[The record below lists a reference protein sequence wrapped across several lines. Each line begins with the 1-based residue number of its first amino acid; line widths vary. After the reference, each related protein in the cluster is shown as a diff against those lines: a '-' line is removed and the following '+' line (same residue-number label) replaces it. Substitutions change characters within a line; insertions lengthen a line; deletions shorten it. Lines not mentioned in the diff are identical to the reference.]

1 MSQDVHEE
9 RRWLNEVLEVLPAE
23 PRAQEALCTSYR
35 QAQEWEALVFCV
47 TRFFREG
54 GGDFRK
60 TRSSLGGLS
69 TDRGGFGGSRA
80 GDNALESCSR
90 PRTGADQANNALE
103 RLYLQVERY
112 EELIDFYLEQ
122 ISAAD
127 ANELFKLRHSAGVVL
142 IDRLSR
148 FEDGVDL
155 LVGNLTEEY
164 AHPPTLDYVENMMA
178 DASFS
183 TLDEGVSLAVLS
195 ALSTV
200 YESSERWSDWFIVRE
215 LLADRID
222 DVREKVSVRLEVV
235 ERQTTLESIEVA
247 FESLKRLFFEFPED
261 ELLYERLLEFSTQ
274 HDNWM
279 GFCDLVEDVLEE
291 NPGLSSA
298 ETYLTKLRDVYA
310 DDQDGL
316 FDDRLKHACVR
327 LLMFDD
333 SEVSA
338 LHTLVTLSEDN
349 EQWAD
354 CIKWFTRLSE
364 HADTPYSETEC
375 FLRIADY
382 QANASDEEGQL
393 EALRTAF
400 ESAPESLEILDR
412 MIEIKSESRTMEE
425 VAPYFA
431 NVLSYLP
438 MMNARNS

>member
-1 MSQDVHEE
+1 M
-9 RRWLNEVLEVLPAE
+9 
-23 PRAQEALCTSYR
+23 
-35 QAQEWEALVFCV
+35 
-47 TRFFREG
+47 
-54 GGDFRK
+54 
-60 TRSSLGGLS
+60 
-69 TDRGGFGGSRA
+69 
-80 GDNALESCSR
+80 
-90 PRTGADQANNALE
+90 
-103 RLYLQVERY
+103 
-112 EELIDFYLEQ
+112 
-122 ISAAD
+122 
-127 ANELFKLRHSAGVVL
+127 
-142 IDRLSR
+142 
-148 FEDGVDL
+148 
-155 LVGNLTEEY
+155 
-164 AHPPTLDYVENMMA
+164 
-178 DASFS
+178 
-183 TLDEGVSLAVLS
+183 
-195 ALSTV
+195 
-200 YESSERWSDWFIVRE
+200 
-215 LLADRID
+215 
-222 DVREKVSVRLEVV
+222 SVRLEVV

-412 MIEIKSESRTMEE
+412 MIEIKSESKDHGG
-425 VAPYFA
+425 VASLLRER
-431 NVLSYLP
+431 VELSADDERAQFIDELAGLLSDELEQP
-438 MMNARNS
+438 SEAVALWRNTRQRCIPLQAYVTGTKYC